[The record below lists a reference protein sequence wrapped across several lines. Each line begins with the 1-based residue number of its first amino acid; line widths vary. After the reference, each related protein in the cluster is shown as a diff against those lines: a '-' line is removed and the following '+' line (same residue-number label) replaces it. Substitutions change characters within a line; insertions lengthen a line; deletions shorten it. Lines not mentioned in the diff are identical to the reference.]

1 MSGQGV
7 LCGVGS
13 GACQSLNLAD
23 VGTGAGAGAR
33 DGAWCDMKV
42 SVRYEMREMK

>member
-1 MSGQGV
+1 MSSQGV

-23 VGTGAGAGAR
+23 VGAGAGA
-33 DGAWCDMKV
+33 GAWCDMKV

>member
-7 LCGVGS
+7 LCEVGS

-23 VGTGAGAGAR
+23 VGTGAGAGA
-33 DGAWCDMKV
+33 WCDMKV